1 MKMADLENVS
11 LLGNRLKKRSRFRIC
26 LYVGIFLL
34 ILAAA
39 ATVLSTAVFY
49 GLRSRYLYRH
59 AAVAAD
65 AAQCSVIGTDILWK
79 GGTAVDAAIA
89 SCLCLGV
96 VNLHSTGIG
105 GGGFM
110 VVYNATTNTS
120 TVIDFRE
127 VAPMSAYE
135 DMYNEDP
142 NLGLNGGPHENTCCT
157 LPRRHTHVTCLP
169 FPPWTHPCHLSAPP
183 TLNTPMLSSLTSPG

>member
-1 MKMADLENVS
+1 MADTEKAS

-26 LYVGIFLL
+26 LYVGIVLL
-34 ILAAA
+34 ILAAVA
-39 ATVLSTAVFY
+39 SVLSATVFY
-49 GLRSRYLYRH
+49 ALRSPYLYRH

-89 SCLCLGV
+89 SCICLGV

-110 VVYNATTNTS
+110 VVYNASTGTS

-127 VAPMSAYE
+127 VAPVSAYE

-142 NLGLNGGPHENTCCT
+142 NLGLDGGPHESTCCT
-157 LPRRHTHVTCLP
+157 PPRRHTHVTCLP
-169 FPPWTHPCHLSAPP
+169 LPLWTDPCFLASHHL
-183 TLNTPMLSSLTSPG
+183 G